1 MRDNLSTAATA
12 LFGKRDVGSAN
23 QQLNITE
30 QRIEFEQNIDW
41 DKILRRDPFNC
52 ALSLICQLSAGA
64 AKDNE
69 EANRIY
75 EFITWVQKSNS
86 VSAFIKK
93 FFTGT
98 QLNTPKCR
106 RSWKNLTSKVRTT
119 TETRKRISKSATKI
133 IQCVCTQLKR
143 CWNS

>member
-75 EFITWVQKSNS
+75 EFIT
-86 VSAFIKK
+86 
-93 FFTGT
+93 
-98 QLNTPKCR
+98 
-106 RSWKNLTSKVRTT
+106 
-119 TETRKRISKSATKI
+119 
-133 IQCVCTQLKR
+133 
-143 CWNS
+143 